1 MERHKRGIID
11 IGTNSVRLLLA
22 NVNENNVYVEYQ
34 ALEMTRLGEGFLG
47 NNYLSPLAIERTVK
61 AVNKF
66 WTLALEEG
74 AINIFLVAT
83 SAVREAS
90 NRNELRDKIWEITK
104 QEIYVIDEKDE
115 AFYSYRGAL
124 YSLDLSMQETVVF
137 DLGGGSTEFIWV
149 EENNDPRFLSLPVGV
164 VKLQEKYD
172 LLDIPPA
179 KKIWEAREHLM
190 RMLEALPPLDASIA
204 LVGVGGTITTLSSIN
219 LGLHK
224 YDSQKIH
231 GSKLYDYQVKKW
243 AEILLSSTLEERKH
257 IRGLMPD
264 RADVIVSGVIMVDVI
279 MDKFGVSML
288 YVSEGDLLTGYLA
301 EKGQKI
307 VF

>member
-22 NVNENNVYVEYQ
+22 NVNEKKLHVEYQ
-34 ALEMTRLGEGFLG
+34 TLEMTRLGEGLLE
-47 NNYLSPLAIERTVK
+47 NNFLSPSAIERTVK

-74 AINIFLVAT
+74 AVNIFLVAT

-90 NRNELRDKIWEITK
+90 NRNELRDKIWEITN
-104 QEIYVIDEKDE
+104 QELHIIEEKDE
-115 AFYSYRGAL
+115 ALYSYRGAL
-124 YSLDLSMQETVVF
+124 YSLDLSMQEAVVF

-149 EENNDPRFLSLPVGV
+149 EEGNPQFLSLPVGV
-164 VKLQEKYD
+164 VKLQEKFN
-172 LLDIPPA
+172 LLDIPSVE
-179 KKIWEAREHLM
+179 KVWEAREHLM
-190 RMLEALPPLDASIA
+190 KMLEALPPLDASTA

-219 LGLHK
+219 LGLQE

-231 GSKLYDYQVKKW
+231 RSKLYDYQVKKW
-243 AEILLSSTLEERKH
+243 EEILLNSTLEERKN
-257 IRGLMPD
+257 ISGLMPD
-264 RADVIVSGVIMVDVI
+264 RADVIVSGVLMVDVI
-279 MDKFGVSML
+279 MDKLGVSML